1 MTFSAV
7 TSVTPFTS
15 AVTPAECAVKSPTTN
30 SDVVRKMSTEP
41 VSTTRQVSRPS
52 WLTTAAV
59 L

>member
-15 AVTPAECAVKSPTTN
+15 ADTPAECAVKSPTTN
-30 SDVVRKMSTEP
+30 SDVVRKMLTEL
-41 VSTTRQVSRPS
+41 VSMTQQVSHRNWP
-52 WLTTAAV
+52 TTAAV